1 MAKGHLNQAAVPVL
15 LFKPTP
21 QQEDLRYMICFPK
34 ALLARSLPL
43 LVQIGRE
50 ATLFN
55 TSALIEKA
63 IKELKIQT

>member
-1 MAKGHLNQAAVPVL
+1 
-15 LFKPTP
+15 
-21 QQEDLRYMICFPK
+21 MICFPK